1 MDVAS
6 LARMIEWLD
15 EERRRD
21 KQTIIT
27 LEERLR
33 QQSESVDVLQ
43 RRLSTLES
51 DNSVVKEKS
60 LTIQREGVM
69 IDQVRG
75 EVRTLIE
82 AAEARRLN
90 AEHETELRA
99 ERNREGL
106 VRSIRELT
114 EQVEKIQKSTTLI
127 NELKSEE
134 VRLSDILKI
143 MQDKLDD
150 LVKQIES
157 PERRISLIEE
167 QRRQDM
173 RRLSQIETDSQDLR
187 TQISGVLTKIPLIED
202 LSLRNERRIQ
212 EVQQGDIQRREQI
225 QQFIDSQRLTQHQ
238 YEQQIET
245 LMKKFGE
252 QDSEM
257 ARNMERFEQWS
268 QTYREMAR
276 IVSDFDR
283 MSDRVE
289 RRIAE
294 VAEVQ
299 RLSEERFRGEWNA
312 WRDEEQKRWKNVS
325 ITQDDIWRNHDKEF
339 GLYTARLAEIEE
351 ALPGLLDNLKRLWGL
366 AREQNRIYREHMTNV
381 LNKYDPETS
390 KNLSSTGTFPAVT
403 PPNNGIQNE

>member
-60 LTIQREGVM
+60 LPIQREGVM

-366 AREQNRIYREHMTNV
+366 TREQNRIYREHMTNV